1 MITHHYHLRNIS
13 LWRQLKIGT
22 PPEWSPCTYS
32 QNVTIYEAQISL
44 SNVSNYEEEDILP
57 YMDAMESAASPT
69 EVGCYENLN
78 PDHEESFIKES
89 EMTLAFF
96 ICGFEKEIKLQD
108 DPSGQR
114 LYFVDFYLWVPIFF
128 LHGMLIMPDLQLP
141 KQNKADIGT
150 TKAK

>member
-1 MITHHYHLRNIS
+1 MLAWAAWQLLFSPTARELSENSLQNLQNKWPPHPVDRKFLLHQHLSVNEKAKPGAIY
-13 LWRQLKIGT
+13 IF
-22 PPEWSPCTYS
+22 TYS

-114 LYFVDFYLWVPIFF
+114 LYFVDFYL
-128 LHGMLIMPDLQLP
+128 
-141 KQNKADIGT
+141 
-150 TKAK
+150 